1 MKVRDA
7 QSKSPRSGGLSLP
20 APPRRWKPTSSFL
33 SEQTN
38 LTHLDFHRLRREFP
52 PRLGFFPDTFL
63 DRSQLLLLSLLMRT
77 PVGRLLALLGSSLLC
92 RPLHISVARPGGS
105 VFGSDGLGRDS
116 LFTRRGLLWRNSGL
130 RRCSGLLRSR

>member
-7 QSKSPRSGGLSLP
+7 QSKRPPSGGLSLP
-20 APPRRWKPTSSFL
+20 APPRRSKPTSSFL

-63 DRSQLLLLSLLMRT
+63 DRSQLAIHERYARCPPVRVETLTRPQDHPMNMAVANDLS
-77 PVGRLLALLGSSLLC
+77 
-92 RPLHISVARPGGS
+92 
-105 VFGSDGLGRDS
+105 
-116 LFTRRGLLWRNSGL
+116 
-130 RRCSGLLRSR
+130 